1 MLGQHTRQCCVV
13 NRVDTEDYD
22 YDGKPK
28 ANEQG
33 DDSMLSSS
41 EGSDEENVHPNVDN
55 RSRPPDVSEDMKI
68 YADNLAISSLT
79 LLPAQIWDQTK
90 AKMDEEYP
98 EGWTGIKKASITH
111 RVRHTRMQMIG
122 GDSFRMLENSK
133 YALMTDTTR
142 PFLHHHGIFPDEKK
156 HGAFQRIM
164 VFGNPTNFG
173 LLKTTKV
180 DIYIDATFDCCPAP
194 FYQCLILMVFHQ
206 ETNVYVPVLY
216 ILMTHKTQE
225 LYCHALSQVVAI
237 SGWVLDVNSYT
248 SDFERAIMNSCKI
261 YFPEGFHIGCLFHL
275 KQAWRRHLI
284 KKLAFLAEEITLAMK
299 IGVLDL
305 LCIIPQDE
313 IREFGIPYVRS
324 IIEKYLSRA
333 DIVKWDTFWGTYFEG
348 QWMPILDSWNICTQD
363 GTYKK
368 FLNRTNN
375 GLESYNKRFNGL
387 FPKHNPSLI
396 EFVEIV
402 EKESRYYADK
412 LDDIRKGREE
422 QPTYQEKTIPLVPQE
437 YLDFKN

>member
-1 MLGQHTRQCCVV
+1 M
-13 NRVDTEDYD
+13 E
-22 YDGKPK
+22 
-28 ANEQG
+28 
-33 DDSMLSSS
+33 
-41 EGSDEENVHPNVDN
+41 
-55 RSRPPDVSEDMKI
+55 
-68 YADNLAISSLT
+68 
-79 LLPAQIWDQTK
+79 
-90 AKMDEEYP
+90 
-98 EGWTGIKKASITH
+98 
-111 RVRHTRMQMIG
+111 
-122 GDSFRMLENSK
+122 
-133 YALMTDTTR
+133 
-142 PFLHHHGIFPDEKK
+142 
-156 HGAFQRIM
+156 
-164 VFGNPTNFG
+164 
-173 LLKTTKV
+173 
-180 DIYIDATFDCCPAP
+180 
-194 FYQCLILMVFHQ
+194 
-206 ETNVYVPVLY
+206 
-216 ILMTHKTQE
+216 
-225 LYCHALSQVVAI
+225 
-237 SGWVLDVNSYT
+237 
-248 SDFERAIMNSCKI
+248 
-261 YFPEGFHIGCLFHL
+261 
-275 KQAWRRHLI
+275 QAWRRHLI

-333 DIVKWDTFWGTYFEG
+333 DIEKWDTFWGTYFEG
-348 QWMPILDSWNICTQD
+348 QWMPILDSWNICTQA

-368 FLNRTNN
+368 FMNRTNN